1 MELTSSRRH
10 QRGQSTIEFALI
22 FPLAVACMIFVLAAG
37 IIVYDHL
44 ALSDLSR
51 SAVRAAITSD
61 DPAAAA
67 KQLVNL
73 VDDGVRVHTSV
84 NNETGLVLVK
94 LERRRALPL
103 PFAAQILPR
112 FTVRASAVMMSEP
125 PLVIGD
131 GLP

>member
-73 VDDGVRVHTSV
+73 VDDGVRVRTSV

-103 PFAAQILPR
+103 PFVAQILPR

>member
-103 PFAAQILPR
+103 PFVAQILPR